1 MFFFLKQDQS
11 LDSKNK
17 NLDKNSKSSSSSSRS
32 NSTHNS
38 NLNVEKR
45 SEDSRQLIY
54 GNPQFDFKHVE
65 TRTLECSQNLKFYKE
80 EIIIKEIN
88 SNIRVNEIMEPIY
101 GNLMSDKKTYNQM
114 KYANDKKELKIG
126 ALMKKMATIELNEN
140 LENSR
145 KRIAELINLIKEEKE
160 KLFVVRC
167 QSNSLLYMLDA
178 RKHDLVLKKR
188 PVVEQLIVAP
198 RLSLKTDKEIED
210 LSSKVT
216 ILNQIYVI
224 LEFFWTQKLC
234 NSLFLAGFERS

>member
-1 MFFFLKQDQS
+1 
-11 LDSKNK
+11 
-17 NLDKNSKSSSSSSRS
+17 
-32 NSTHNS
+32 
-38 NLNVEKR
+38 
-45 SEDSRQLIY
+45 
-54 GNPQFDFKHVE
+54 
-65 TRTLECSQNLKFYKE
+65 
-80 EIIIKEIN
+80 
-88 SNIRVNEIMEPIY
+88 
-101 GNLMSDKKTYNQM
+101 M